1 MTNITGIARAPYSLR
16 PVAFPL
22 ASLGATAAR
31 AALGG
36 PRETALACL
45 LVGRLAAEL
54 LEPALALPAELRKS
68 RAQGARQWL
77 SATTL
82 TPTVRAA
89 LVRLAEASV
98 AEPRGAVS
106 RALDSVMTVTA
117 NQLDPTA
124 RLELGKLAQALAE

>member
-1 MTNITGIARAPYSLR
+1 VSNITGVARAPYSLR
-16 PVAFPL
+16 PVVFPL
-22 ASLGATAAR
+22 PALGASAAR

-45 LVGRLAAEL
+45 LVGRLVAEL
-54 LEPALALPAELRKS
+54 VEPELALSPELRKS

-82 TPTVRAA
+82 TPPVRTA
-89 LVRLAEASV
+89 LTRLADACV

-106 RALDSVMTVTA
+106 QALESVMTVTA

-124 RLELGKLAQALAE
+124 RLELGRLSQALAE